1 MKVMSVYGQFIWK
14 GAPRHARIEFS
25 PSGEIAH
32 FLEDLWQ
39 NSALTDEKLT
49 GEKLTGEKLTGESA
63 RVETLTILSPVTPK
77 KLFAI
82 GLNYADHAAEHGND
96 VPDEPLM
103 WFKAPSALLA
113 HGGEIEIAMPQNRTD
128 FEAELAL
135 IIGKTGKRIAENEA
149 HEYIF
154 GVTNA
159 QDISDRV
166 IQRGESQWA
175 RAKSFDTYAPLGP
188 YIYTDLDLANLTIQ
202 TVLNG
207 ETRQNGHTRDM
218 IFSPSRIVSFLSQ
231 HITLEAGDVI
241 LTGTPEGVGA
251 LKAGDTLETR
261 IGTMKPLLNFVKNS
275 A

>member
-1 MKVMSVYGQFIWK
+1 MSIYGRFLYN
-14 GAPRHARIEFS
+14 GAPREAKIETS
-25 PSGEIAH
+25 SGEEIAH
-32 FLEDLWQ
+32 FIE
-39 NSALTDEKLT
+39 NIFENPTP
-49 GEKLTGEKLTGESA
+49 TGESA
-63 RVETLTILSPVTPK
+63 RVADLTILPPVAPS

-82 GLNYADHAAEHGND
+82 GLNYAAHAAEHGNA
-96 VPDEPLM
+96 VPKEPLM

-113 HGGEIEIAMPQNRTD
+113 HGGEIEIAFPDHKTD

-135 IIGKTGKRIAENEA
+135 IIGKRGKAIAESEA

-154 GVTNA
+154 GVTCA

-188 YIYTDLDLANLTIQ
+188 YIYQGLDLENLTIE
-202 TVLNG
+202 TILNG
-207 ETRQNGHTRDM
+207 ETRQSGHTNQM
-218 IFSPSRIVSFLSQ
+218 IFSPAHLVSFVSQ

-251 LKAGDTLETR
+251 LKGGDHLETR
-261 IGTMKPLLNFVKNS
+261 ISGMKSLVNVIRNS